1 MQTTDNQRFPSTTP
15 PPQSRYHSM
24 KIKRFVASDMRSA
37 MNLVRKEHGPDA
49 VILSNRRIEE
59 GVEIVAAAN
68 YDEGAVQRALEAA
81 RKDVAPPP
89 VPRPRSAADAVI
101 AAVTRR
107 KSPASTPEPV
117 AATTSAVA
125 ALARAA
131 VGATGRTLDSA
142 TENVPPRGSSGFAAT
157 LARAGRHSAVNEPS
171 LPEQIFAPF
180 KGEQAAAPA
189 ARPAFA
195 AAARAE
201 AAPAPAPAPINR
213 ARFVI
218 DPPMDDEPHFQMY
231 APAVSVAMPP
241 LPVTV
246 QTTAPAPVVALY
258 EPAPAPAA
266 PIAAAPIMT
275 APRFEAPVAPPAPRY
290 ETPVAAPAP
299 AAAPLYA
306 APAAPTYD
314 AAPAVFSAPVYA
326 APAAVAAVPAPVIA
340 PAAAPAVFVAPIAPI
355 APVAPVAAAA
365 PVVASPVAAEAPAPA
380 PAAETIAVAQPAAP
394 HNLVVVPR
402 DDEEL
407 RELRKEVVGMRQV
420 IEREM
425 HRFTDERLR
434 GSPVRAAAMELMD
447 EYGFDAGITRD
458 VAMQIPLDTEAHRGR
473 GLMLGLLSRK
483 LPIAPVDPLE
493 AGGVIA
499 LVGPTGAGKTTT
511 IAKLASRFAEAH
523 AARDVALVTTDTG
536 RIGAREQL
544 YGFGRQLGIAVH
556 EANSGSELVQLLERL
571 KDYKLVLIDTAGLG
585 PRDRALVAQL
595 QWLRASE
602 QIRTLLVLPANTSF
616 GDMDEVVRRFS
627 AANPQ
632 GVVLSKLDETGR
644 FGTALSVAVDHRLP
658 ITWVTDGQDV
668 PEDLHRASA
677 ANLVLRLE
685 DLRRAAD
692 MPCNPELN
700 NAVA

>member
-1 MQTTDNQRFPSTTP
+1 MQTTDNQRFPSTP
-15 PPQSRYHSM
+15 QPPQSRYHSM
-24 KIKRFVASDMRSA
+24 KIKRFVAPDMRSA

-89 VPRPRSAADAVI
+89 PAPRPRNAADAVI

-107 KSPASTPEPV
+107 KAPATAPEPV

-131 VGATGRTLDSA
+131 VGATGRTLDTA
-142 TENVPPRGSSGFAAT
+142 NEIVPPPGSSGFAAT
-157 LARAGRHSAVNEPS
+157 LARATVQPADR

-180 KGEQAAAPA
+180 NVEQAAAAERAPRAALVDATPAVTVPLRSEAPA
-189 ARPAFA
+189 AP
-195 AAARAE
+195 
-201 AAPAPAPAPINR
+201 NR
-213 ARFVI
+213 ARFII
-218 DPPMDDEPHFQMY
+218 DPPLDEAPLFEMH
-231 APAVSVAMPP
+231 APAGRASVPPQLPPIPQMPS
-241 LPVTV
+241 
-246 QTTAPAPVVALY
+246 QQMQRAPV
-258 EPAPAPAA
+258 EAPAA
-266 PIAAAPIMT
+266 PLWETVPVIPAMVSAPMAIDDSAVFAPIEPVASIEVATPAAPATPIAEIAAPI
-275 APRFEAPVAPPAPRY
+275 APPALPLQAANEPAPVAEVVA
-290 ETPVAAPAP
+290 VAAPA
-299 AAAPLYA
+299 
-306 APAAPTYD
+306 
-314 AAPAVFSAPVYA
+314 
-326 APAAVAAVPAPVIA
+326 AAVAAPLAM
-340 PAAAPAVFVAPIAPI
+340 
-355 APVAPVAAAA
+355 
-365 PVVASPVAAEAPAPA
+365 
-380 PAAETIAVAQPAAP
+380 
-394 HNLVVVPR
+394 VPR

-407 RELRKEVVGMRQV
+407 RHLRHEVAGMRQV

-425 HRFTDERLR
+425 NRFTDERLR
-434 GSPVRAAAMELMD
+434 GSAVRAAALDLMD
-447 EYGFDAGITRD
+447 EYGFDAGISRD
-458 VAMQIPLDTEAHRGR
+458 VALQIPLDTEAHRGR
-473 GLMLGLLSRK
+473 GLMLGLLSKK

-556 EANSGSELVQLLERL
+556 EASSGSDLTQLLERL

-585 PRDRALVAQL
+585 PRDRALAAQL
-595 QWLRASE
+595 QWLRAAP

-700 NAVA
+700 HAVA

>member
-1 MQTTDNQRFPSTTP
+1 VHTNDNPSVPSPAPAPT
-15 PPQSRYHSM
+15 SRYHSM
-24 KIKRFVASDMRSA
+24 KIKRFVAPDMRSA

-68 YDEGAVQRALEAA
+68 YDEGAVQRALEAS

-89 VPRPRSAADAVI
+89 PAPRPRSAADAMI

-107 KSPASTPEPV
+107 RAPAAAPEPV

-131 VGATGRTLDSA
+131 VGATGRTLDTA
-142 TENVPPRGSSGFAAT
+142 NEIVPPPGSSGFAAT
-157 LARAGRHSAVNEPS
+157 LARANPLPPADV

-180 KGEQAAAPA
+180 NVEQAAAVERGSAPLTA
-189 ARPAFA
+189 P
-195 AAARAE
+195 
-201 AAPAPAPAPINR
+201 PAPAPERTVAAAQSNR
-213 ARFVI
+213 ARFII
-218 DPPMDDEPHFQMY
+218 DPPMDDEPVLDMR
-231 APAVSVAMPP
+231 AAVPAA
-241 LPVTV
+241 
-246 QTTAPAPVVALY
+246 ARPAPPQLPPMPMPTQQMQRAPVDAPLAPLWETVPMVPVSTPIATLPPIEDSTVFAPSRFEALLA
-258 EPAPAPAA
+258 EQ
-266 PIAAAPIMT
+266 AAAP
-275 APRFEAPVAPPAPRY
+275 A
-290 ETPVAAPAP
+290 TP
-299 AAAPLYA
+299 
-306 APAAPTYD
+306 
-314 AAPAVFSAPVYA
+314 A
-326 APAAVAAVPAPVIA
+326 APAAVA
-340 PAAAPAVFVAPIAPI
+340 
-355 APVAPVAAAA
+355 PVAPPPPMAWMA
-365 PVVASPVAAEAPAPA
+365 PRATPAPAPA
-380 PAAETIAVAQPAAP
+380 PVEAAPRALQPMAAANEPAELPVALAAAIANEVAEVETAPVVAAPAAP
-394 HNLVVVPR
+394 VAPPTLAVVPR

-407 RELRKEVVGMRQV
+407 RQLRHEVAGMRQV

-425 HRFTDERLR
+425 TRFTDERLR
-434 GSPVRAAAMELMD
+434 GSAVRAAALDLMD
-447 EYGFDAGITRD
+447 EYGFDAGISRD
-458 VAMQIPLDTEAHRGR
+458 VALQIPLDTEAHRGR

-483 LPIAPVDPLE
+483 LPIAPIDPLE

-523 AARDVALVTTDTG
+523 APRDVALVTTDTG

-556 EANSGSELVQLLERL
+556 EANSGSDLTQLLERL

-585 PRDRALVAQL
+585 PRDRALAAQL
-595 QWLRASE
+595 QWLRAAQ

-668 PEDLHRASA
+668 PEDLHRATA

-700 NAVA
+700 HAVA

>member
-81 RKDVAPPP
+81 RKDVAPAPA
-89 VPRPRSAADAVI
+89 PRPRNAADAVI

-107 KSPASTPEPV
+107 KPSVAAPEPV

-142 TENVPPRGSSGFAAT
+142 NEIVPPRGSTGFAAT
-157 LARAGRHSAVNEPS
+157 LAHAVAPALHAPA
-171 LPEQIFAPF
+171 LPGQIFAPF
-180 KGEQAAAPA
+180 NVEQAAAASPA
-189 ARPAFA
+189 PQETTVAV
-195 AAARAE
+195 AE
-201 AAPAPAPAPINR
+201 VAVAPAPATAPINR
-213 ARFVI
+213 ARFII
-218 DPPMDDEPHFQMY
+218 DPPLEDEPHFQMHV
-231 APAVSVAMPP
+231 PAAQVAMPP
-241 LPVTV
+241 RPVSV
-246 QTTAPAPVVALY
+246 NVPPIPAQAVAEVPQQATAVAV
-258 EPAPAPAA
+258 PAA
-266 PIAAAPIMT
+266 PVTI
-275 APRFEAPVAPPAPRY
+275 
-290 ETPVAAPAP
+290 AAPAP
-299 AAAPLYA
+299 APV
-306 APAAPTYD
+306 PAA
-314 AAPAVFSAPVYA
+314 
-326 APAAVAAVPAPVIA
+326 
-340 PAAAPAVFVAPIAPI
+340 
-355 APVAPVAAAA
+355 APVAAAA
-365 PVVASPVAAEAPAPA
+365 EPAQSQPLPGAEL
-380 PAAETIAVAQPAAP
+380 T
-394 HNLVVVPR
+394 LVPR
-402 DDEEL
+402 DDEEIRQL
-407 RELRKEVVGMRQV
+407 RHEVAGMRQV

-434 GSPVRAAAMELMD
+434 GSPVRAAALDLMD
-447 EYGFDAGITRD
+447 EYGFDAGISRD

-493 AGGVIA
+493 SGGVIA

-511 IAKLASRFAEAH
+511 IAKLASRFAEKH

-556 EANSGSELVQLLERL
+556 EANSGSDLNQLLERL
-571 KDYKLVLIDTAGLG
+571 QDYKLVLIDTAGLG
-585 PRDRALVAQL
+585 PRDRALAAQL
-595 QWLRASE
+595 QWLRAAQ

-700 NAVA
+700 HAVA

>member
-1 MQTTDNQRFPSTTP
+1 MQTTDNQSLPSAP
-15 PPQSRYHSM
+15 QPQSRYHSM
-24 KIKRFVASDMRSA
+24 KIKRFVAPDMRSA

-89 VPRPRSAADAVI
+89 PAPRPRNAADAVI

-107 KSPASTPEPV
+107 KAPVAAPEPV

-131 VGATGRTLDSA
+131 VGATGRTLDTA
-142 TENVPPRGSSGFAAT
+142 NEIVPPPGSPGFAAT
-157 LARAGRHSAVNEPS
+157 LARAAVAPRRS
-171 LPEQIFAPF
+171 LDALPEQIFAPF
-180 KGEQAAAPA
+180 NVEQAAAHEMASGP
-189 ARPAFA
+189 ARPMIEDAPSPV
-195 AAARAE
+195 R
-201 AAPAPAPAPINR
+201 AAPPAPSNR
-213 ARFVI
+213 ARFII
-218 DPPMDDEPHFQMY
+218 DPPQDDAPLFEMHAPPGRSVPPQLPQM
-231 APAVSVAMPP
+231 PAQQMQRA
-241 LPVTV
+241 
-246 QTTAPAPVVALY
+246 AFD
-258 EPAPAPAA
+258 A
-266 PIAAAPIMT
+266 PIAPLWETVPVVPAVASERFDIDDSAVFVPPAPMAMIET
-275 APRFEAPVAPPAPRY
+275 APVAPVAPVVPAAPMMIAAPALPPLQAANEPTAPTEVADAVVAPAP
-290 ETPVAAPAP
+290 EPVAAAPVAAPAP
-299 AAAPLYA
+299 A
-306 APAAPTYD
+306 
-314 AAPAVFSAPVYA
+314 PV
-326 APAAVAAVPAPVIA
+326 
-340 PAAAPAVFVAPIAPI
+340 
-355 APVAPVAAAA
+355 
-365 PVVASPVAAEAPAPA
+365 
-380 PAAETIAVAQPAAP
+380 T
-394 HNLVVVPR
+394 LVR

-407 RELRKEVVGMRQV
+407 RQLRHEVAGMRHV

-425 HRFTDERLR
+425 NRFTDERLR
-434 GSPVRAAAMELMD
+434 GSPVRAAALDLMD
-447 EYGFDAGITRD
+447 EYGFDAGICRD
-458 VAMQIPLDTEAHRGR
+458 VALQIPLDTEAHRGR
-473 GLMLGLLSRK
+473 GLMLGLLSKK

-523 AARDVALVTTDTG
+523 AARDVALVTTDTA

-556 EANSGSELVQLLERL
+556 EANSGSDLAQLLERL

-585 PRDRALVAQL
+585 PRDRALAAQL

-700 NAVA
+700 HAVA